1 MRPFKRYVTSIFHPI
16 EVRHPLSILLSS
28 TSPMLFTKVHKETIE
43 WEERSFRYVAAYHV
57 ISKQVR
63 NNILDTCCINNP
75 DWQSSVITF
84 LCKYNIVVSDTLV
97 GSFLDVLFLL
107 FAVILSGFHEKP
119 SRNRDWITEKN
130 TYKNLCEGHD
140 VLDGT
145 SCFLCDFFAF
155 LVYSLPHLKWHT
167 CWVAPIKIHNIAMG
181 CNVCDDIMSE
191 GLKIWKPVA
200 I

>member
-1 MRPFKRYVTSIFHPI
+1 MSLPFFTPSKFVTLCQFYSLTLPQ
-16 EVRHPLSILLSS
+16 L
-28 TSPMLFTKVHKETIE
+28 LFTKIHKETIE

-84 LCKYNIVVSDTLV
+84 LGKYNIVVSDTLV

-145 SCFLCDFFAF
+145 SCFLCDFFCF
-155 LVYSLPHLKWHT
+155 LGLLPPSSQVTYLLSGPYKYT
-167 CWVAPIKIHNIAMG
+167 
-181 CNVCDDIMSE
+181 
-191 GLKIWKPVA
+191 
-200 I
+200 